1 MNIRGFLAIGN
12 GEKCPYCT
20 LEISEDTDTLSHMIN
35 DHPSELDNMLFPKET
50 KE

>member
-1 MNIRGFLAIGN
+1 MNIRLFVAIGN
-12 GEKCPYCT
+12 AEKCPYCT

-35 DHPSELDNMLFPKET
+35 DHPSELDNMLFPKKT